1 MAHHHHHHGHSCHGD
16 LSKKS
21 ERQLWRAI
29 VANVA
34 LTVAQVVGGLI
45 SGSLSLVADALHNFS
60 DAASLVIAVIA
71 VRIGRR
77 PADHSKTFGYKR
89 AETIAALINLTCL
102 VMIGLYLMYEAV
114 FRFFAPVEIDG
125 WIVIGVAFIA
135 LCVDVYTAALVYQQ
149 SKTSMNMRAAFLH
162 NVTDALASVGVIISG
177 ILILLFGWMWIDAVM
192 ALAIAGYVLWHVR
205 HDMPAVIHL
214 LMDGAPHGV
223 NVQAVIDGM
232 TAHDGVVDVHHV
244 HIRRINEQSNGLE
257 AHVVLKELS
266 AMEDVKCAL
275 KDTLEKEFKI
285 GHSTLEFETSDTN
298 CSDSA

>member
-1 MAHHHHHHGHSCHGD
+1 MAHHHHHHHGHSCHGD

-29 VANVA
+29 SANLG
-34 LTVAQVVGGLI
+34 LTLAQVVGGLV

-60 DAASLVIAVIA
+60 DAASLVIALIA
-71 VRIGRR
+71 VRIGHR

-102 VMIGLYLMYEAV
+102 VMIGLFLVYEAV
-114 FRFFAPVEIDG
+114 FRLFSPVEIDG

-135 LCVDVYTAALVYQQ
+135 LGVDVYTAVLVYQQ
-149 SKTSMNMRAAFLH
+149 SKVSMNMRAAFLH
-162 NVTDALASVGVIISG
+162 NVTDALASVGVIVSG
-177 ILILLFGWMWIDAVM
+177 VLILQFGWMWIDAVM
-192 ALAIAGYVLWHVR
+192 ALIIAGYVFWHVR

-223 NVQAVIDGM
+223 NVQTVIDGM
-232 TAHDGVVDVHHV
+232 IAVRGVRDVHHV

-257 AHVVLKELS
+257 AHVVLEDLS
-266 AMEDVKCAL
+266 AMEEVKCAL
-275 KDTLEKEFKI
+275 KDVLEQEFGI
-285 GHSTLEFETSDTN
+285 GHSTLEFETIDAN
-298 CSDSA
+298 CSD